1 MSNIL
6 IADSHGRRR
15 VQIEVFAQ
23 GNDHHTYS
31 VGTIAEA
38 MRYAEIYVP
47 DILIA
52 PDSLPDGDTDEL
64 ISAFRASNRAMLR
77 ELAIITCRKPGA
89 MDRNVIVSRNNSAAA
104 LVGEAENVLSRSATA
119 A

>member
-1 MSNIL
+1 MANIL

-23 GNDHHTYS
+23 RYDHHTYS

-47 DILIA
+47 DVLIA
-52 PDSLPDGDTDEL
+52 PDSLPDGDIDKL

-77 ELAIITCRKPGA
+77 ELAIVTRNKPKA
-89 MDRNVIVSRNNSAAA
+89 TDENTYVIGNNTAAA
-104 LVGEAENVLSRSATA
+104 LVGEAENILSRSVTPA
-119 A
+119 